1 MSTMKGKVCLVT
13 GSTNGIGVVT
23 AEALAAQGAEVIV
36 HGRNAA
42 QVEAVAASIR
52 ERTGN
57 PLVSGLVADFTS
69 LDEVRRLAAQVI
81 ARHPRLDVLV
91 NNAGG
96 VLSDYRLTKD
106 GFEWHFGVNYLAQ
119 VLLTQLLLDALK
131 AAAPSRVVNVSSSAH
146 KGQVLP
152 LDDLNFMRGFKS
164 MPAYGRSKFALNLFT
179 FELARRLAGTQV
191 TANALHPG
199 VVSTNIFSQARPPL
213 RWILQI
219 ARPLMLT
226 PEKGARTSIY
236 LASSPDVAGVTG
248 EYFDNSRPA
257 PCDPRSND
265 PETARLLWEK
275 TTQLLR

>member
-1 MSTMKGKVCLVT
+1 MSRHRLDQRYRGGYCR
-13 GSTNGIGVVT
+13 GP
-23 AEALAAQGAEVIV
+23 AAQGAEVIV

-69 LDEVRRLAAQVI
+69 LDEVRQLAAQVV

-96 VLSDYRLTKD
+96 ALSDYRLTQD

-131 AAAPSRVVNVSSSAH
+131 AAAPSRVVNVSSAAH

-152 LDDLNFMRGFKS
+152 LDDLNFMRGLEERPRVRTLEVCVEF
-164 MPAYGRSKFALNLFT
+164 FT

-199 VVSTNIFSQARPPL
+199 VVATNISSEARPPL
-213 RWILQI
+213 SWILKL

-226 PEKGARTSIY
+226 PEKGAQTSIY
-236 LASSPDVAGVTG
+236 LASSPDVATVTG
-248 EYFDNSRPA
+248 QYFDESRPA
-257 PCDPRSND
+257 HCDPRSND

-275 TTQLLR
+275 TMQLLR